1 MDGISAA
8 QAHTLASPTSAF
20 AADGASLGGARHL
33 ADTLGPIVAGPR
45 QPTLAA
51 ALAVV
56 DECGGDGDAP
66 AIATGRRVDPPS
78 ASRIVAVGAY
88 VTEPDRR
95 DRGGPFRSGAVVV
108 PAAVGAGYKVAG
120 RIARA
125 LHPDAGRRSFQT
137 TGAGGVRG
145 SATVAE
151 AGVTDYDSTGC
162 FGLFAPASTPEG
174 IVQRS
179 THGLAAFARRPDVAA
194 RIGALGAEPITDA
207 PGTFAA
213 MVRAEI
219 DTRGD
224 RGAA

>member
-33 ADTLGPIVAGPR
+33 ADTLGPIVAEPR

-66 AIATGRRVDPPS
+66 AIATGRRGDPPS

-108 PAAVGAGYKVAG
+108 PAAVGAGYKVAA

-125 LHPDAGRRSFQT
+125 LHPDAGRRGFQT

-151 AGVTDYDSTGC
+151 AGVTGYDSTGC
-162 FGLFAPASTPEG
+162 FGLFAPASTRE
-174 IVQRS
+174 
-179 THGLAAFARRPDVAA
+179 LAAFARRPDVAA
-194 RIGALGAEPITDA
+194 RIIEPGAEPIPDA
-207 PGTFAA
+207 AGEVAA
-213 MVRAEI
+213 MERAEI

-224 RGAA
+224 RDAA